1 MLRGSARTRDFPAD
15 PVRRQRRGSCPTV
28 EVGRSPAHGCRRC
41 GRGRCCSC
49 RRGAVVSP
57 SAEGTD
63 RIRRLLGSPETAW
76 LLERMRARLEQKGTL
91 EGTVT
96 KQGASTAE
104 RMAAGRLIGRP
115 VRSGSSASVSL
126 DQLDVMLRRDAW
138 PAGLASAVVA
148 LVGPIVGPD
157 VRRAERESWHEVS
170 DALRLIANDRPQLS
184 GWVENVNRSGALR
197 RATASAAAAHEMS
210 LQLGVLAR
218 ALPVEGVP
226 LGVLAARLF
235 GDAHAL
241 DPKTP
246 LGPLA
251 VGLAAA
257 ATGQSP
263 GTGSRWRRDAW
274 QSCGVVVDELSSTVL
289 ALGLP
294 GGLTS
299 PTARAL
305 AALGEAGQPAVL
317 TYRQLAVDDIGRA
330 PLLMSVCENPAVI
343 AAAADRFGASAGAV
357 PLVCVNG
364 QPGAAVIRLLT
375 QLVDGGAR
383 LRYHGDFDAG
393 GLSIARTVARSVP
406 WTPWRF
412 GETDY
417 RSACASSLS
426 TSVFSGAV
434 GDTPWDGGLSGAME
448 ELRLRVEEE
457 SVLAD
462 LLDDLRVD

>member
-1 MLRGSARTRDFPAD
+1 MSEPAGGGID
-15 PVRRQRRGSCPTV
+15 AAS
-28 EVGRSPAHGCRRC
+28 
-41 GRGRCCSC
+41 
-49 RRGAVVSP
+49 
-57 SAEGTD
+57 
-63 RIRRLLGSPETAW
+63 RIRRLLGTPETAW
-76 LLERMRARLEQKGTL
+76 LLERMRSRLEQKGAL

-104 RMAAGRLIGRP
+104 RMAAGRLVGRP
-115 VRSGSSASVSL
+115 VRSGTSASVSL

-148 LVGPIVGPD
+148 LVGPVDGPD
-157 VRRAERESWHEVS
+157 VRRAERAGWQQVA
-170 DALRLIANDRPQLS
+170 DTLRLIANDRPQLA
-184 GWVENVNRSGALR
+184 GWVENVIRSGALK
-197 RATASAAAAHEMS
+197 RATASASEAREMS
-210 LQLGVLAR
+210 LQLGALAR
-218 ALPVEGVP
+218 TLPAAGEA

-246 LGPLA
+246 LGSIA

-257 ATGQSP
+257 TTGQP
-263 GTGSRWRRDAW
+263 AGNGARWRRDAW

-305 AALGEAGQPAVL
+305 ASLGEAGQPAVL

-330 PLLMSVCENPAVI
+330 PALVSVCENPAVI
-343 AAAADRFGASAGAV
+343 AAAADRFGAGASAV
-357 PLVCVNG
+357 PLICVNG

-375 QLVDGGAR
+375 QLVQGGAH

-393 GLSIARTVARSVP
+393 GVAIARTVARSVP
-406 WTPWRF
+406 WAPWRF
-412 GETDY
+412 GEADY
-417 RSACASSLS
+417 RVACESSLA

-434 GDTPWDGGLSGAME
+434 GDTPWDGRLSGAME

-462 LLDDLRVD
+462 LLDDLREE

>member
-1 MLRGSARTRDFPAD
+1 MT
-15 PVRRQRRGSCPTV
+15 
-28 EVGRSPAHGCRRC
+28 
-41 GRGRCCSC
+41 
-49 RRGAVVSP
+49 GA
-57 SAEGTD
+57 AGGTD
-63 RIRRLLGSPETAW
+63 RIRRLLGTPETAW

-104 RMAAGRLIGRP
+104 RMAAARLAGRP
-115 VRSGSSASVSL
+115 VRSGSSASISL
-126 DQLDVMLRRDAW
+126 DQLDVRLRRDAW
-138 PAGLASAVVA
+138 PAGLESAV
-148 LVGPIVGPD
+148 LELSGPVRGPD
-157 VRRAERESWHEVS
+157 VRRAERAGWQNVADTMRGIADDRPELETWVES
-170 DALRLIANDRPQLS
+170 ALRF
-184 GWVENVNRSGALR
+184 GTVKRS
-197 RATASAAAAHEMS
+197 TASAEAAHALS

-218 ALPVEGVP
+218 ALPVDGIP

-257 ATGQSP
+257 ATGRPP
-263 GTGSRWRRDAW
+263 GNGSRWRRDAW

-305 AALGEAGQPAVL
+305 ASLGEAGQPVVL

-330 PLLMSVCENPAVI
+330 PSLVSVCENPAVI
-343 AAAADRFGASAGAV
+343 AAAADRFGTGAGAV

-383 LRYHGDFDAG
+383 LRYHGDFDVG
-393 GLSIARTVARSVP
+393 GLAIARTVARSVP
-406 WTPWRF
+406 WSPWRF

-417 RSACASSLS
+417 RTACESSLA
-426 TSVFSGAV
+426 TSVFTGAV
-434 GDTPWDGGLSGAME
+434 GDTPWDAGLAGAME

-462 LLDDLRVD
+462 LLDDLRVG

>member
-1 MLRGSARTRDFPAD
+1 MTGPAD
-15 PVRRQRRGSCPTV
+15 K
-28 EVGRSPAHGCRRC
+28 
-41 GRGRCCSC
+41 
-49 RRGAVVSP
+49 
-57 SAEGTD
+57 TD
-63 RIRRLLGSPETAW
+63 RIRRLLGTLETAW
-76 LLERMRARLEQKGTL
+76 LLERLRARLEQKGTL

-96 KQGASTAE
+96 KQSASTAE
-104 RMAAGRLIGRP
+104 RMAAARLVGRP
-115 VRSGSSASVSL
+115 VRPGSSAAVSL
-126 DQLDVMLRRDAW
+126 DQLDAKLRRDAW
-138 PAGLASAVVA
+138 PAGLESAV
-148 LVGPIVGPD
+148 LELSGPVRGPD
-157 VRRAERESWHEVS
+157 VRRAEREGWQNVA
-170 DALRLIANDRPQLS
+170 DTLRGIADDRPELET
-184 GWVENVNRSGALR
+184 WVAAVLRSGTVKR
-197 RATASAAAAHEMS
+197 STASAAAAHVLS
-210 LQLGVLAR
+210 LQLGVLAQ
-218 ALPVEGVP
+218 ALPVEGIP

-246 LGPLA
+246 LGSLA

-257 ATGQSP
+257 ATGQPS
-263 GTGSRWRRDAW
+263 GSGARWRRDAW

-289 ALGLP
+289 VLGLP
-294 GGLTS
+294 GGLIS

-305 AALGEAGQPAVL
+305 ASLGEAGQPAVL

-330 PLLMSVCENPAVI
+330 PSLVSVCENPAVI
-343 AAAADRFGASAGAV
+343 AAAADRFGTAAGAV

-364 QPGAAVIRLLT
+364 QPGAAVTRLLT

-393 GLSIARTVARSVP
+393 GLAIARTVARSVP
-406 WTPWRF
+406 WSSWRF

-417 RSACASSLS
+417 RIACESSLA

-434 GDTPWDGGLSGAME
+434 GATPWDSGLAGAME

-462 LLDDLRVD
+462 LLDDLHVD

>member
-1 MLRGSARTRDFPAD
+1 VVTGPAD
-15 PVRRQRRGSCPTV
+15 
-28 EVGRSPAHGCRRC
+28 E
-41 GRGRCCSC
+41 
-49 RRGAVVSP
+49 
-57 SAEGTD
+57 TD
-63 RIRRLLGSPETAW
+63 RIRRLLGTPETAW
-76 LLERMRARLEQKGTL
+76 LLERMRARLEQKGRL

-104 RMAAGRLIGRP
+104 RMAAARLVGRP
-115 VRSGSSASVSL
+115 VRSGSSASISL
-126 DQLDVMLRRDAW
+126 DQLDVRLRRDAW
-138 PAGLASAVVA
+138 PAGLESAVVK
-148 LVGPIVGPD
+148 LSGPVRGPD
-157 VRRAERESWHEVS
+157 VRRAERAGWQNV
-170 DALRLIANDRPQLS
+170 ANTLRGIADDRPELET
-184 GWVENVNRSGALR
+184 WVENALRSGAVKR
-197 RATASAAAAHEMS
+197 PTASVEAAHALS

-241 DPKTP
+241 DQRTS
-246 LGPLA
+246 LGSLA

-257 ATGQSP
+257 TTGQPP
-263 GTGSRWRRDAW
+263 GNSSRWRRDAW

-305 AALGEAGQPAVL
+305 AALGEAGQPTVL

-330 PLLMSVCENPAVI
+330 PALVSVCENPAVI
-343 AAAADRFGASAGAV
+343 AAAADRFGTGAGSA

-393 GLSIARTVARSVP
+393 GLAIARTVARSVP
-406 WTPWRF
+406 WSPWRF

-417 RSACASSLS
+417 RSACESSLA
-426 TSVFSGAV
+426 TSLFSGAV
-434 GDTPWDGGLSGAME
+434 GDTPWDRGLSGTME

-462 LLDDLRVD
+462 LLDDLRFG